1 MTEFDR
7 QYVQEMRQEYYRD
20 LRETLDRE
28 HRQGLNTN
36 PYYGWTQQEIDNYEA
51 SLNADIEEPRQTE
64 DEE

>member
-7 QYVQEMRQEYYRD
+7 EYIREMQQEHRRD

-28 HRQGLNTN
+28 HRQGLNNN
-36 PYYGWTQQEIDNYEA
+36 PYYGWNEREILNYEA
-51 SLNADIEEPRQTE
+51 SFEVDPEPQQIE

>member
-1 MTEFDR
+1 MMTEFDR
-7 QYVQEMRQEYYRD
+7 EYVKEMREEHYRE

-28 HRQGLNTN
+28 HRQGLNNN

-51 SLNADIEEPRQTE
+51 SFEVDKEPRQTE